1 MAIDEAAPSCDIY
14 VVSTSNTTTWRIT
27 TTNHQDVSK
36 EVTIGSG
43 FLEFRSMISVSHFS
57 VIHNSFFSFF
67 FFFTEYSATSYFITS
82 FPCVELP
89 MQFKFLSALS
99 RWHLWLNAIGIIF
112 SHYYLLGF
120 RVALVC
126 WGKEILDG

>member
-36 EVTIGSG
+36 EVTISSG

-67 FFFTEYSATSYFITS
+67 FYWIFSYFLFYHEFS
-82 FPCVELP
+82 
-89 MQFKFLSALS
+89 LS
-99 RWHLWLNAIGIIF
+99 RTANAI
-112 SHYYLLGF
+112 
-120 RVALVC
+120 
-126 WGKEILDG
+126 